1 MVFQIISNYFAPQIF
16 ILIYSQNFLKHL
28 GKVTQMMDITYIYI
42 YIYIY
47 TTHIL
52 KFILK
57 TIKYFLIFCIY
68 TKWLTHT
75 IKKKQRKVSK
85 KNERER
91 YQYCR

>member
-47 TTHIL
+47 IYTTHIL

-57 TIKYFLIFCIY
+57 TIKYFLYIY
-68 TKWLTHT
+68 KMVNTYY
-75 IKKKQRKVSK
+75 KKKTK
-85 KNERER
+85 KSFKKK
-91 YQYCR
+91 

>member
-1 MVFQIISNYFAPQIF
+1 MVFQIISKYFAPQIF

-28 GKVTQMMDITYIYI
+28 GKLTQMMDITYIYIYI

-57 TIKYFLIFCIY
+57 TIKYFLYIY
-68 TKWLTHT
+68 KMVNTYY
-75 IKKKQRKVSK
+75 KKKTK
-85 KNERER
+85 KSFKKK
-91 YQYCR
+91 